1 MEKIM
6 KKFEELIEK
15 ILGELK
21 EKPIKTGIKA
31 VFGYWIVK
39 KLYELLK

>member
-1 MEKIM
+1 MEKLT

-15 ILGELK
+15 ILTDLK

-31 VFGYWIVK
+31 IVGYWILK
-39 KLYELLK
+39 KIYELLK